1 MKTKHL
7 IQIALLVGA
16 LILVAQAAYTVSEVQ
31 QVIITQFGEPVGEP
45 VATPGLHFKVP
56 FIQTANFFD
65 KRFLEWDGNP
75 NQVPTRDRRFIWVDT
90 YARWRITD
98 PLLFF
103 QRLRDE
109 RGAQSRLDD
118 ILDGETRNA
127 VARHDLI
134 EVVRTSNRDPAEV
147 EVDADADDADE
158 DTPIFELIER
168 GRQDIVNE
176 ILQTAAARTADLG
189 IELLDLR
196 LKRINYVEEVQ
207 RDVFLRMIAERQR
220 IAEEFRS
227 EGQGESARIGGE
239 RERDLAQI
247 QSEAYRVAQELRG
260 EADAEATA
268 IYAEAYNRDA
278 DFYAFTK
285 SLETYEMTMDPST
298 LFILGTDSELLR
310 FLEQPR

>member
-1 MKTKHL
+1 MKPKHM
-7 IQIALLVGA
+7 IQIAVLVGA
-16 LILVAQAAYTVSEVQ
+16 LILVGGSLFTVNEVE
-31 QVIITQFGEPVGEP
+31 QVIITQFGEPVGDP
-45 VATPGLHFKVP
+45 ITRPGLHFKVP
-56 FIQTANFFD
+56 FIQTTNFFD
-65 KRFLEWDGNP
+65 KRFLEWDGDP
-75 NQVPTRDRRFIWVDT
+75 NQIPTRDRRFIWVDT

-103 QRLRDE
+103 QRLQNE
-109 RGAQSRLDD
+109 RGAQTRLDD

-127 VARHDLI
+127 IARHDLI
-134 EVVRTSNRDPAEV
+134 EVVRTSNRDPAVV
-147 EVDADADDADE
+147 EIGDDAE
-158 DTPIFELIER
+158 ATILEPIEM
-168 GRQDIVNE
+168 GRQDIVDE
-176 ILQTAAARTADLG
+176 ILLAAAARTADLG

-247 QSEAYRVAQELRG
+247 QSEAYRTAQELRG

-285 SLETYEMTMDPST
+285 SLETYELTMDPST
-298 LFILGTDSELLR
+298 FFILGTDSELLR

>member
-1 MKTKHL
+1 MKANLLTLLL
-7 IQIALLVGA
+7 IGLFVLVN
-16 LILVAQAAYTVSEVQ
+16 AAYRITEVNQ
-31 QVIITQFGEPVGEP
+31 AIITQFGEPVGSP
-45 VATPGLHFKVP
+45 VTEPGLHFKIP
-56 FIQTANFFD
+56 FIQTANMFE
-65 KRFLEWDGNP
+65 KRFLEWDGFP

-134 EVVRTSNRDPAEV
+134 EIVRTSNRVPVDTTVIAE
-147 EVDADADDADE
+147 EAE
-158 DTPIFELIER
+158 PEELEAIST
-168 GRQDIVNE
+168 GRNQITRE
-176 ILQTAAARTADLG
+176 ILEAATSAVAELG

-196 LKRINYVEEVQ
+196 FKRINYIADVQ
-207 RDVFLRMIAERQR
+207 QDVFARMIAERQR

-227 EGQGESARIGGE
+227 EGQGESARIQGE

-247 QSEAYRVAQELRG
+247 QSEAFRTAEELRG
-260 EADAEATA
+260 NADAEATT
-268 IYAEAYNRDA
+268 IYAEAYGQDA
-278 DFYAFTK
+278 AFYAFTK
-285 SLETYEMTMDPST
+285 SLETYERTMDPST
-298 LFILGTDSELLR
+298 FFILGTDSELLR
-310 FLEQPR
+310 FLEAPR